1 MLCSVLF
8 LSIYPLKIH
17 KLFLLKFDFL
27 GGISATLIYLRI
39 KGTFND
45 MSYTKILFISSII
58 SLTLPFFL
66 SYSLLV
72 SMKHLFLLQNN
83 NNKYLYH
90 LLSSLLKA
98 KPYIYIILFPPN
110 HQHIEQIRNRSQSLF
125 NKETE
130 KKRLSYPK

>member
-17 KLFLLKFDFL
+17 KLFLLKFDVL

-58 SLTLPFFL
+58 SLTLPFD
-66 SYSLLV
+66 
-72 SMKHLFLLQNN
+72 
-83 NNKYLYH
+83 
-90 LLSSLLKA
+90 
-98 KPYIYIILFPPN
+98 IIIFTPGVY
-110 HQHIEQIRNRSQSLF
+110 
-125 NKETE
+125 ETFVLIT
-130 KKRLSYPK
+130 K